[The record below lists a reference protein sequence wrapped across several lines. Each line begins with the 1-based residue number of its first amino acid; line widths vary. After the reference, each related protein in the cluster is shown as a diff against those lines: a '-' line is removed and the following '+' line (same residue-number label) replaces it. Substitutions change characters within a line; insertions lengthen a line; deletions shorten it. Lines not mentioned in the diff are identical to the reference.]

1 MLLGVSFAL
10 RKICESLGIFGIC
23 LFLCKNIQNMNTNN
37 QYQEDSITPI
47 VDEPNVAYET
57 RGNVFDSQNHVLRV
71 DIHSAVD
78 GEELL
83 NRLRPRIKSLFE

>member
-1 MLLGVSFAL
+1 
-10 RKICESLGIFGIC
+10 
-23 LFLCKNIQNMNTNN
+23 MNTNN

-57 RGNVFDSQNHVLRV
+57 RGNVFDSQNHVLRD